1 MAAGPTEGSQQ
12 HRLNQSGTQ
21 DFDWVGNEKI
31 RSDGDDQLIEFPL
44 RFLGDRWKSG
54 AQ

>member
-21 DFDWVGNEKI
+21 DFDWVGDEKI
-31 RSDGDDQLIEFPL
+31 RVCLFELSIAFIFCFPL
-44 RFLGDRWKSG
+44 TFNQLN
-54 AQ
+54 

>member
-21 DFDWVGNEKI
+21 DFDWVGDEKI
-31 RSDGDDQLIEFPL
+31 RVASESISISISISPLYFP
-44 RFLGDRWKSG
+44 GP
-54 AQ
+54 